1 MKSSVVIKGCKSG
14 MTVILNPDTPFE
26 QLLEDV
32 GKKFKESEKFWGSA
46 QMTLTLEELQVT
58 DAITAN
64 SQIEI
69 LCLLDTDANR
79 IARCEKALTERLMEL
94 TARTGQFYKGNLSR
108 GDLLESDASIVI
120 IGDVER
126 GARVSARGNIVV
138 LGTLAGSAHA
148 GAAGSEDAVITALEM
163 SPMHLRIADLT
174 AKTRSQGKKMG
185 RGPMIASV
193 SDGNID
199 VESVKK
205 SFLDYFHFI

>member
-46 QMTLTLEELQVT
+46 QMTLTLEGRELTPIEELQVT

-79 IARCEKALTERLMEL
+79 IARCEKALTERLIDR
-94 TARTGQFYKGNLSR
+94 ARQEQKSVVIECAPAQAATRRIAGKKGFLPSTITQLSLQHVIDYTR
-108 GDLLESDASIVI
+108 SI
-120 IGDVER
+120 DEN
-126 GARVSARGNIVV
+126 SAR
-138 LGTLAGSAHA
+138 
-148 GAAGSEDAVITALEM
+148 
-163 SPMHLRIADLT
+163 R
-174 AKTRSQGKKMG
+174 
-185 RGPMIASV
+185 
-193 SDGNID
+193 
-199 VESVKK
+199 
-205 SFLDYFHFI
+205 

>member
-46 QMTLTLEELQVT
+46 QMTLTLEGRELTPIEELQVT

-79 IARCEKALTERLMEL
+79 IARCEKALPERLKVFAEAVL
-94 TARTGQFYKGNLSR
+94 SFVTIGAERTMNLYNKR
-108 GDLLESDASIVI
+108 
-120 IGDVER
+120 
-126 GARVSARGNIVV
+126 
-138 LGTLAGSAHA
+138 
-148 GAAGSEDAVITALEM
+148 
-163 SPMHLRIADLT
+163 
-174 AKTRSQGKKMG
+174 
-185 RGPMIASV
+185 
-193 SDGNID
+193 
-199 VESVKK
+199 
-205 SFLDYFHFI
+205 

>member
-1 MKSSVVIKGCKSG
+1 M
-14 MTVILNPDTPFE
+14 
-26 QLLEDV
+26 
-32 GKKFKESEKFWGSA
+32 
-46 QMTLTLEELQVT
+46 T

-69 LCLLDTDANR
+69 LCLLDTDSNR

-193 SDGNID
+193 SGGNID

>member
-46 QMTLTLEELQVT
+46 QMTLTLEGRELTPIEELQVT

-138 LGTLAGSAHA
+138 LG
-148 GAAGSEDAVITALEM
+148 
-163 SPMHLRIADLT
+163 
-174 AKTRSQGKKMG
+174 KTRSQGKKMG